1 MQPSQQTSEFFNG
14 LAEPLVNTFKAYN
27 ADSYVDMLHSAK
39 KEMGS
44 WFPMYSYTN
53 SMTTATPGGVA
64 WTKMGEIKHEWL
76 PKVVMSGDFES
87 TWDEYMTAYEGCDPQ
102 SFLDEMQA
110 ELDRRAALA
119 E

>member
-1 MQPSQQTSEFFNG
+1 
-14 LAEPLVNTFKAYN
+14 
-27 ADSYVDMLHSAK
+27 
-39 KEMGS
+39 
-44 WFPMYSYTN
+44 
-53 SMTTATPGGVA
+53 
-64 WTKMGEIKHEWL
+64 
-76 PKVVMSGDFES
+76 MSGDFES